1 MKTYGR
7 DNVSSV
13 SSSNLSV
20 SEQVEELKRELE
32 DSISCTRKFSFEDR
46 GDVKEFEKMFT
57 PAVLD
62 LADRVMYGDKTF
74 NKYSDEALLKY
85 LAEEVFYCWNR
96 MHKTIDLCDSVAQG
110 TIECS
115 SAVAL
120 IMGMTPEEIKRGFVE
135 KVKMNYA
142 IVAKTPGYADDEQV
156 IEADFTL
163 TPHIT
168 GRENDR
174 NNFASLGVRMNANE
188 GRRRLRLRKV
198 PDKPVVVDYY
208 FDILENAEA
217 AEASEQKKE
226 SGSKIVWGFGQ
237 SE

>member
-1 MKTYGR
+1 
-7 DNVSSV
+7 
-13 SSSNLSV
+13 
-20 SEQVEELKRELE
+20 
-32 DSISCTRKFSFEDR
+32 
-46 GDVKEFEKMFT
+46 MFT

-62 LADRVMYGDKTF
+62 LEDRIMYGDQTF
-74 NKYSDEALLKY
+74 SKYSDEAVLKY
-85 LAEEVFYCWNR
+85 LAEEVFFCWNR
-96 MHKTIDLCDSVAQG
+96 MHKTIDFCDSVAQG

-115 SAVAL
+115 SGVAL
-120 IMGMTPEEIKRGFVE
+120 IMGMTPEEIKKGFVE
-135 KVKMNYA
+135 KVKMSYA
-142 IVAKTPGYADDEQV
+142 IVVKTPGYADDEQT

-163 TPHIT
+163 IPRIT

-174 NNFASLGVRMNANE
+174 NNFASLGVRMNADE

-198 PDKPVVVDYY
+198 PDKQVVVDYY